1 MPSPFTVSAVTNSV
15 ILGADRRGE
24 AAFSVSNVSG
34 RALRGRSRL
43 MFDQGESDT
52 TADLSGWLTVVPP
65 EERDFEIAE
74 TEQYRV
80 QIAPPGNAPAGSYR
94 FRLDMVDVEDPEE
107 NYSPGPTVIFQVPEP
122 EEEPRKFPWWIVAVV
137 AGVVIVSG
145 IVVFL
150 VLRSDGQRRAAE
162 ATATAEAAITRA
174 ALNATATAQARAT
187 GTAVASQ
194 TTVAAE
200 TAQAVARATAT
211 AEAQQAAEAQATADA
226 IAEATA
232 TAGAAATAVVQAIN
246 RYTGSWNGDESNSPY
261 MTKLQVDRD
270 GEKVKVSITGKA
282 RIVVASGGLAS
293 QLCTTLI
300 GDPECTWG
308 QATVAYTGDPM
319 SFDVETQPGL
329 VHRITFT
336 VTQDGKTLSAVD
348 QVFWNNNRQFTNN
361 YLFEPAPRVLTGI
374 KIITDRPV
382 LANPGFLT
390 TVFPTTSP

>member
-122 EEEPRKFPWWIVAVV
+122 EEEPKKFPWWIVAVV
-137 AGVVIVSG
+137 AGVVIVAG

-150 VLRSDGQRRAAE
+150 VLYSGGQRRAAE

-187 GTAVASQ
+187 GTAVAE
-194 TTVAAE
+194 E
-200 TAQAVARATAT
+200 TAQAIASRTAVAQVTAT
-211 AEAQQAAEAQATADA
+211 AVAQETADA
-226 IAEATA
+226 IANATA

-270 GEKVKVSITGKA
+270 GESVNVSITGKA

-300 GDPECTWG
+300 GDEECTWG

-382 LANPGFLT
+382 VANPGFLT

>member
-122 EEEPRKFPWWIVAVV
+122 EEEPDKFPWWIVAVA
-137 AGVVIVSG
+137 AGVVIVAG

-150 VLRSDGQRRAAE
+150 VLRSGGQRRAAE

-187 GTAVASQ
+187 GTAVAE
-194 TTVAAE
+194 E
-200 TAQAVARATAT
+200 TAQAIASRTAVAQVTAT
-211 AEAQQAAEAQATADA
+211 AVAQETADA
-226 IAEATA
+226 IANATA
-232 TAGAAATAVVQAIN
+232 TASAVVQAIN
-246 RYTGSWNGDESNSPY
+246 RYTGSWNGDESNTPY

-270 GEKVKVSITGKA
+270 GESVKISITGRA
-282 RIVVASGGLAS
+282 RLVVASGGLAS
-293 QLCTTLI
+293 QPCTVLI

-308 QATVAYTGDPM
+308 QAIVAYKGDPM
-319 SFDVETQPGL
+319 SFEVETQSGL

-382 LANPGFLT
+382 VANPGFLT